1 MVFRVEKQVVRS
13 LPEGM
18 ILKFISIWRSGR
30 HWKEPLLMNTVLRV
44 ASAFLAVVLSSAQP
58 ISAPSNAISLA
69 GSGYSTPSSA
79 LAVAPGQVIVLLV
92 YGVTTAINSPTVPV
106 PGPNGYPLTL
116 AGISV
121 DLIQGKAA
129 SVTNLPLRGIY
140 QTNCMASCSSV
151 TGITLQT
158 PFELAA
164 GGASP
169 QLRISQNG
177 TPIGGVSPIPV
188 TDNVHVLNTCDYDQ
202 IYISAAFSVP
212 QNICTADVIGGAELY
227 LNSLYNLAR
236 GGDELAMWL
245 FGMGATTAPAAN
257 CCTSPDQLGNP
268 IQPFLLNFD
277 FRPNATAS
285 PAVPGYGVTAA
296 PLFAAHVGEGLYQV
310 NFVVP
315 PVPAG
320 LPACDGVKIKSNL
333 TVTISGPNSY
343 DAAPICVDVR

>member
-1 MVFRVEKQVVRS
+1 
-13 LPEGM
+13 
-18 ILKFISIWRSGR
+18 
-30 HWKEPLLMNTVLRV
+30 MNTVLRL
-44 ASAFLAVVLSSAQP
+44 APALLAVVLSSAQP
-58 ISAPSNAISLA
+58 VSTPSNAISLA
-69 GSGYSTPSSA
+69 GSGYSVPSA
-79 LAVAPGQVIVLLV
+79 GLAVAPGQVIVLQV
-92 YGVTTAINSPTVPV
+92 YGVTTAINSPIVPV

-121 DLIQGKAA
+121 DLIQGNAA
-129 SVTNLPLRGIY
+129 NVTNLSLRGIY
-140 QTNCMASCSSV
+140 QTNCMAPCSPV
-151 TGITLQT
+151 TGITLQI
-158 PFELAA
+158 PFELGSNYATL
-164 GGASP
+164 GDLFP
-169 QLRISQNG
+169 QLRISQNS
-177 TPIGGVSPIPV
+177 TPVGGVTLIPV

-212 QNICTADVIGGAELY
+212 QNVCSAAVMGGAGLY
-227 LNSLYNLAR
+227 LNSLYNLAS

-296 PLFAAHVGEGLYQV
+296 PLFAAHVGEGTYQV

-315 PVPAG
+315 PVPG
-320 LPACDGVKIKSNL
+320 GVPACDGVKIKSNF

-343 DAAPICVDVR
+343 DAAQICVAVQ